1 MRKYTQKALRELV
14 RLGTA
19 ESITDYSFSEM
30 RDFLH
35 AHSLEKVGYSS
46 GVYGIN
52 GGLLQDTQTGQLY
65 AITAR
70 NTALSMAF

>member
-14 RLGTA
+14 KLGTA
-19 ESITDYSFSEM
+19 ENITAYGFEEM

-35 AHSLEKVGYSS
+35 AHSLDKVGYSS

-70 NTALSMAF
+70 NTALCMAF

>member
-19 ESITDYSFSEM
+19 ESITNYNFEEM

-35 AHSLEKVGYSS
+35 AHNLEKVGYSS

-70 NTALSMAF
+70 NTALCMAF

>member
-14 RLGTA
+14 RLGAA
-19 ESITDYSFSEM
+19 EDITRFGFEEM

-35 AHSLEKVGYSS
+35 AHSLDKVGYSS
-46 GVYGIN
+46 GVYGLN
-52 GGLLQDTQTGQLY
+52 GGLLQDSKTGQLY

>member
-1 MRKYTQKALRELV
+1 MQKYTQKALRELV
-14 RLGTA
+14 RLGAA
-19 ESITDYSFSEM
+19 ENITSYNFSQM
-30 RDFLH
+30 KDFLH
-35 AHSLEKVGYSS
+35 SHSLEKVGYSS

-70 NTALSMAF
+70 NTACAMAF

>member
-14 RLGTA
+14 KLGAA
-19 ESITDYSFSEM
+19 ESITNYNFNQMKE
-30 RDFLH
+30 FLQSH
-35 AHSLEKVGYSS
+35 DLDKIGYSS

-52 GGLLQDTQTGQLY
+52 GGLLQDTKTGQLY

>member
-1 MRKYTQKALRELV
+1 
-14 RLGTA
+14 
-19 ESITDYSFSEM
+19 M

-52 GGLLQDTQTGQLY
+52 GGLLQDSKTGQLY

-70 NTALSMAF
+70 NTALAMAF